1 MITLIPIDV
10 ARAVAEIVE
19 TVVEFL
25 QTPAAVPVV
34 SPIVVFAAAP
44 PPLPTFVPQGLPIP
58 QSIPPPTAGSP
69 LGGGSIGGTASGSG
83 AGATGGGIL
92 PGSALAVSMCFECLN
107 VESGYSNYSILI
119 FHIIRF
125 HSFRSNQ

>member
-44 PPLPTFVPQGLPIP
+44 PPLPTLGREKCWLKVFGEV
-58 QSIPPPTAGSP
+58 
-69 LGGGSIGGTASGSG
+69 GGG
-83 AGATGGGIL
+83 
-92 PGSALAVSMCFECLN
+92 
-107 VESGYSNYSILI
+107 
-119 FHIIRF
+119 
-125 HSFRSNQ
+125 